1 MTECTLTVYH
11 RFMNI
16 IITAT
21 EARTNF
27 FDLLN
32 RVLYAGET
40 VFISKA
46 GVDTIAKVERVDNSV
61 SILAKLAGSV
71 SESDAE
77 SMKKTIAKAR
87 KYSKR
92 PTASL

>member
-1 MTECTLTVYH
+1 MYH

-46 GVDTIAKVERVDNSV
+46 GVDTIAKVERVDNSA
-61 SILAKLAGSV
+61 SILAKLAGSI
-71 SESDAE
+71 SESDAG
-77 SMKKTIAKAR
+77 SMERAIAKAR

>member
-1 MTECTLTVYH
+1 MYH

-46 GVDTIAKVERVDNSV
+46 GVDTIAKVERVDNSA

>member
-1 MTECTLTVYH
+1 MYH

>member
-1 MTECTLTVYH
+1 
-11 RFMNI
+11 MNI
-16 IITAT
+16 TITAT

-46 GVDTIAKVERVDNSV
+46 GVDTIAKVERIANSA

-71 SESDAE
+71 SESDAGL
-77 SMKKTIAKAR
+77 MKKAVAKAR
-87 KYSKR
+87 KYPKR
-92 PTASL
+92 QTVSL

>member
-1 MTECTLTVYH
+1 MYH

-61 SILAKLAGSV
+61 SILVKLAGSV

>member
-1 MTECTLTVYH
+1 
-11 RFMNI
+11 MNI

-77 SMKKTIAKAR
+77 SMKKTIEKVDFVF
-87 KYSKR
+87 
-92 PTASL
+92 L

>member
-1 MTECTLTVYH
+1 
-11 RFMNI
+11 MNI
-16 IITAT
+16 TITAT

-46 GVDTIAKVERVDNSV
+46 GVDTVAKVERIDNGA
-61 SILAKLAGSV
+61 SILAKLAGSI
-71 SESDAE
+71 SESDAG
-77 SMKKTIAKAR
+77 SMKKAIAKVR

>member
-1 MTECTLTVYH
+1 MNVTV
-11 RFMNI
+11 
-16 IITAT
+16 TAT

-46 GVDTIAKVERVDNSV
+46 GVDTFAKVERVANGA
-61 SILAKLAGSV
+61 SILAKLAGSI
-71 SESDAE
+71 SESDAS
-77 SMKKTIAKAR
+77 SMKKAIAKAR

-92 PTASL
+92 PTAQL